1 MISAVSDSPIQ
12 HRHLTRIPFDANY
25 RLSDASTTKSYS
37 GHVIDLSLK
46 GALIERPAT
55 LPINLDDTLVLDLLL
70 GDGELHIQMQVRVA
84 HLHEQTIGVVCEH
97 LDLESM
103 THLCRFLELNLGSHA
118 LLERELS
125 EMLHINTH

>member
-1 MISAVSDSPIQ
+1 MTESEKQ
-12 HRHLTRIPFDANY
+12 RRHLTRIPFDVDYQIGGDGGQALY
-25 RLSDASTTKSYS
+25 A

-46 GALIERPAT
+46 GALIERPANFSMHVGET
-55 LPINLDDTLVLDLLL
+55 LTLDLLL
-70 GDGELHIQMQVRVA
+70 DADNLHIQMQVRVA
-84 HLHEQTIGVVCEH
+84 HLHEQTIGVACEH

-125 EMLHINTH
+125 EMLQLNMH